1 MKVLLTGG
9 RGFVASYLER
19 ELKLNGHAVT
29 NVSRSTENT
38 IDVVLKSEESFD
50 FYIHTAGISKDSP
63 FTELKP
69 YLVSNVDLTKSLFS
83 RFSNDKQAKRFI
95 FFSSMYAL
103 DNTPEA
109 TSYARSKALAE
120 EFLKN
125 TGDDRVQII
134 RPALICLPPQSRG
147 ILGPLQKLA
156 QKGIWLRF
164 PKGFGMSWVSLKTI
178 SNSIIDSM
186 NQDSFTHEL
195 NLVEKRADLNN
206 PEEWL
211 LDFNVISPKVV
222 FKIPFF
228 LLKITFSLGH
238 SLKLPFNKHFLK
250 KLQS

>member
-9 RGFVASYLER
+9 RGFVASYLEK
-19 ELKLNGHAVT
+19 ELHLNGYAVT

-38 IDVVLKSEESFD
+38 IDSILKSEESFD

-83 RFSNDKQAKRFI
+83 RFSNDIQAKRFI

-103 DNTPEA
+103 DDTIGA

-147 ILGPLQKLA
+147 ILGPLQSLA
-156 QKGIWLRF
+156 LKGIGLRF
-164 PKGFGMSWVSLKTI
+164 PNGFGMSWVSLKTI
-178 SNSIIDSM
+178 SDTIVASM
-186 NQDSFTHEL
+186 NQDSFTNEL
-195 NLVEKRADLNN
+195 NLVDSRADLNN
-206 PEEWL
+206 PKEWL
-211 LDFNVISPKVV
+211 VDFDVNSLIVV
-222 FKIPFF
+222 FPIPLF
-228 LLKITFSLGH
+228 LLKIIFTLGH
-238 SLKLPFNKHFLK
+238 FMKLPFNKHFLK
-250 KLQS
+250 KLQL

>member
-9 RGFVASYLER
+9 RGFVASYLEK
-19 ELKLNGHAVT
+19 ELQHNGYTVT
-29 NVSRSTENT
+29 NVSRSSEITFDA
-38 IDVVLKSEESFD
+38 ILKSEESFD

-83 RFSNDKQAKRFI
+83 RFSNDNQAKRFI

-103 DNTPEA
+103 DRTPEP

-156 QKGIWLRF
+156 QKGIGFRF
-164 PKGFGMSWVSLKTI
+164 PKGFGISWVSLKTI
-178 SNSIIDSM
+178 LDSMITSM

-206 PEEWL
+206 PKEWL
-211 LDFNVISPKVV
+211 LDFDVYSTKVV
-222 FKIPFF
+222 FPIPLFV
-228 LLKITFSLGH
+228 LKILFTLGH
-238 SLKLPFNKHFLK
+238 TLKLPFNKHFLK

>member
-9 RGFVASYLER
+9 RGFVASYLEK
-19 ELKLNGHAVT
+19 ELQLNGYAVT
-29 NVSRSTENT
+29 NVSRSTET
-38 IDVVLKSEESFD
+38 KIDSILKSEESFD
-50 FYIHTAGISKDSP
+50 FYIHTAGNSKDSP
-63 FTELKP
+63 FTALKP
-69 YLVSNVDLTKSLFS
+69 YLVSNVDLTKNLYS
-83 RFSNDKQAKRFI
+83 RFSNDKQVKRFI

-103 DNTPEA
+103 DNTLEA

-147 ILGPLQKLA
+147 ILGPLQTLA
-156 QKGIWLRF
+156 QKGIWIKF

-178 SNSIIDSM
+178 SDSIITSM

-195 NLVEKRADLNN
+195 NMVDARADLNN
-206 PEEWL
+206 PKEWL
-211 LDFNVISPKVV
+211 LDFNVSSPKVV
-222 FKIPFF
+222 FPIPLFV
-228 LLKITFSLGH
+228 LKILFTLGH
-238 SLKLPFNKHFLK
+238 ALKLPFNKHFLK

>member
-19 ELKLNGHAVT
+19 ELKLNGYAVT
-29 NVSRSTENT
+29 NVSRSTETT
-38 IDVVLKSEESFD
+38 IDVILKSEESFD

-69 YLVSNVDLTKSLFS
+69 YIVSNVDLTKSMFS
-83 RFSNDKQAKRFI
+83 RFSNDNQSKRFI
-95 FFSSMYAL
+95 FFSSMHAL

-120 EFLKN
+120 EFLIN
-125 TGDDRVQII
+125 TGDDRIQIL

-147 ILGPLQKLA
+147 ILGPLQSLA
-156 QKGIWLRF
+156 QKGVGLRF

-178 SNSIIDSM
+178 SDSIIDSM
-186 NQDSFTHEL
+186 NQDSFKKDL
-195 NLVEKRADLNN
+195 NMVEARADLNN
-206 PEEWL
+206 PKEWL
-211 LDFNVISPKVV
+211 LNFDVKSLKVV
-222 FKIPFF
+222 VPIPFS

>member
-9 RGFVASYLER
+9 RGFVASYLEK
-19 ELKLNGHAVT
+19 ELQHNGYAVT
-29 NVSRSTENT
+29 NVSRSTET
-38 IDVVLKSEESFD
+38 SIDAILQSEESFD
-50 FYIHTAGISKDSP
+50 FYIHTAGNSKDSP

-69 YLVSNVDLTKSLFS
+69 YLVSNVDLTKNLYS

-95 FFSSMYAL
+95 FFSSIYAL

-109 TSYARSKALAE
+109 TFYAKSKALAE

-125 TGDDRVQII
+125 TSDERIQII

-156 QKGIWLRF
+156 QKGIGFRF

-178 SNSIIDSM
+178 SDSIITSM
-186 NQDSFTHEL
+186 SQDSFTHEL

-206 PEEWL
+206 PKEWL

-222 FKIPFF
+222 FPIPLFV
-228 LLKITFSLGH
+228 LKILFTLGH
-238 SLKLPFNKHFLK
+238 TLKLPFNKHFLK

>member
-9 RGFVASYLER
+9 RGFVASYLDK
-19 ELKLNGHAVT
+19 ELQLNGYAVT
-29 NVSRSTENT
+29 NVSRSADTT
-38 IDVVLKSEESFD
+38 IDEILKSEVSFD
-50 FYIHTAGISKDSP
+50 FYIHTAGISIDSP

-69 YLVSNVDLTKSLFS
+69 YLDSNVELTKNLFS
-83 RFSNDKQAKRFI
+83 SFSKDKQAKRFI

-103 DNTPEA
+103 DNTLEA

-125 TGDDRVQII
+125 TSDNRVQIL

-147 ILGPLQKLA
+147 ILGPLQSLA
-156 QKGIWLRF
+156 KKGIGIRF

-178 SNSIIDSM
+178 SETIIASM
-186 NQDSFTHEL
+186 NQDSFTNEL
-195 NLVEKRADLNN
+195 NMVEARADLNN
-206 PEEWL
+206 PKEWL
-211 LDFNVISPKVV
+211 LDFDVNSLKVV
-222 FKIPFF
+222 FPIPLFF
-228 LLKITFSLGH
+228 LKILFALGH

>member
-9 RGFVASYLER
+9 RGFVASYLEK
-19 ELKLNGHAVT
+19 ELQLNGYAVT
-29 NVSRSTENT
+29 NVSRSTEIT
-38 IDVVLKSEESFD
+38 IDAILKSEESFD
-50 FYIHTAGISKDSP
+50 FYIHTAGNSKDSP

-69 YLVSNVDLTKSLFS
+69 YLVSNVDLTKNFYS

-103 DNTPEA
+103 DNTLEA

-125 TGDDRVQII
+125 TNDNRVQII

-147 ILGPLQKLA
+147 ILWPLQTLA
-156 QKGIWLRF
+156 QKGIGLRF
-164 PKGFGMSWVSLKTI
+164 PKGFRMSWVSLKTI
-178 SNSIIDSM
+178 SDSIIASM
-186 NQDSFTHEL
+186 NQDSFTQEI
-195 NLVEKRADLNN
+195 NMVAARADLNN
-206 PEEWL
+206 PKEWL
-211 LDFNVISPKVV
+211 FDFNVSLPKVV
-222 FKIPFF
+222 FPIPLFV
-228 LLKITFSLGH
+228 LKILFTLGH

>member
-9 RGFVASYLER
+9 RGFVASYLEK
-19 ELKLNGHAVT
+19 ELQLNGYAVT
-29 NVSRSTENT
+29 NVSRSTEIT
-38 IDVVLKSEESFD
+38 IDAILKSEESFD
-50 FYIHTAGISKDSP
+50 FYIHTAGNSKDSP

-69 YLVSNVDLTKSLFS
+69 YLVSNVDLTKNFYS

-103 DNTPEA
+103 DNTLEA

-125 TGDDRVQII
+125 TSDNRVQII

-147 ILGPLQKLA
+147 ILWPLQTLA
-156 QKGIWLRF
+156 QKGIGLRF
-164 PKGFGMSWVSLKTI
+164 PKGFRMSWVSLKTI
-178 SNSIIDSM
+178 SDSIITSM
-186 NQDSFTHEL
+186 NQDSFTQEI
-195 NLVEKRADLNN
+195 NMVAARADLNN
-206 PEEWL
+206 PKEWL
-211 LDFNVISPKVV
+211 FDFNVSLPKVV
-222 FKIPFF
+222 FPIPLFV
-228 LLKITFSLGH
+228 LKILFTLGH

>member
-9 RGFVASYLER
+9 RGFVASYLEK
-19 ELKLNGHAVT
+19 ELQLNGYAVT
-29 NVSRSTENT
+29 NVSRSTETT
-38 IDVVLKSEESFD
+38 IDTILKSQDSFD

-69 YLVSNVDLTKSLFS
+69 YLVSNVDLTKNLYS

-103 DNTPEA
+103 DNTLEA

-120 EFLKN
+120 DILKN

-156 QKGIWLRF
+156 QKGIWIKF

-178 SNSIIDSM
+178 SDSIIDSM
-186 NQDSFTHEL
+186 NQDSFTHEI
-195 NLVEKRADLNN
+195 NMVDSRADLNN
-206 PEEWL
+206 PKEWL
-211 LDFNVISPKVV
+211 SDFNVSSPKLV
-222 FKIPFF
+222 FPIPLFV
-228 LLKITFSLGH
+228 LKIIFTLGH
-238 SLKLPFNKHFLK
+238 TLKLPFNKHFLK

>member
-19 ELKLNGHAVT
+19 ELQQNGYAVT
-29 NVSRSTENT
+29 NVSRSTETT
-38 IDVVLKSEESFD
+38 IDVILKSEESFD

-83 RFSNDKQAKRFI
+83 RFSNDNLAKRFV

-125 TGDDRVQII
+125 TGDDRIQIL
-134 RPALICLPPQSRG
+134 RPALICSPPQSRG
-147 ILGPLQKLA
+147 ILGPLKSLA
-156 QKGIWLRF
+156 QKGIGLRF
-164 PKGFGMSWVSLKTI
+164 PKGFGISWVSLKTI
-178 SNSIIDSM
+178 SDSIIASM
-186 NQDSFTHEL
+186 NQDSFTDEL
-195 NLVEKRADLNN
+195 NMVDARADLNN
-206 PEEWL
+206 PKEWL
-211 LDFNVISPKVV
+211 SDFDVHSPKVV
-222 FKIPFF
+222 FPIPLFVLNILF
-228 LLKITFSLGH
+228 TLGQT
-238 SLKLPFNKHFLK
+238 LKLPFNKHFLK

>member
-9 RGFVASYLER
+9 RGFVATYLER
-19 ELKLNGHAVT
+19 ELQQNGYVVT
-29 NVSRSTENT
+29 NVSRSTETT
-38 IDVVLKSEESFD
+38 IDVILKSEESFD

-69 YLVSNVDLTKSLFS
+69 YLVSNVDLTKNLYS

-103 DNTPEA
+103 DNTLQA
-109 TSYARSKALAE
+109 TSYSRSKALAE

-134 RPALICLPPQSRG
+134 RPALICLPPKSRG

-156 QKGIWLRF
+156 QKGIGFRF
-164 PKGFGMSWVSLKTI
+164 PKGFGMSWISLKTI
-178 SNSIIDSM
+178 TDSIIASM
-186 NQDSFTHEL
+186 NQDSFTHEI
-195 NLVEKRADLNN
+195 NMVDTIADLNN
-206 PEEWL
+206 PKEWL
-211 LDFNVISPKVV
+211 LDFEVKSIKVI
-222 FKIPFF
+222 IPIPYF
-228 LLKITFSLGH
+228 LLKALFTIGH

>member
-9 RGFVASYLER
+9 RGFVASYLEK
-19 ELKLNGHAVT
+19 ELQLNGYTVT
-29 NVSRSTENT
+29 NVSRSTEIT
-38 IDVVLKSEESFD
+38 IDAILKSEESFD
-50 FYIHTAGISKDSP
+50 FYIHTAGNSKDSP

-69 YLVSNVDLTKSLFS
+69 YLVSNVDLTKNFYS

-103 DNTPEA
+103 DNTLEA

-125 TGDDRVQII
+125 TNDNRVQII

-147 ILGPLQKLA
+147 ILWPLQTLA
-156 QKGIWLRF
+156 QKGIGLRF
-164 PKGFGMSWVSLKTI
+164 PKGFRMSWVSLKTI
-178 SNSIIDSM
+178 SDSIIASM
-186 NQDSFTHEL
+186 NQDSFTQEI
-195 NLVEKRADLNN
+195 NMVAARADLNN
-206 PEEWL
+206 PKEWL
-211 LDFNVISPKVV
+211 FDFNVSLPKVV
-222 FKIPFF
+222 FPIPLFV
-228 LLKITFSLGH
+228 LKILFTLGH